1 MAKRFF
7 TTGTCTGTLEIM
19 MAKGLFTA
27 GTLTGTQD
35 TWWQRVSLVPEPVDR
50 NQQITANHDGKGSLK
65 RRNLY
70 RNQEITMAK
79 GLSSAGTFTRT
90 QEIMVAKALFTPEP
104 VDGNQ
109 QITANHDGKASLK
122 GRNQ

>member
-35 TWWQRVSLVPEPVDR
+35 T
-50 NQQITANHDGKGSLK
+50 
-65 RRNLY
+65 
-70 RNQEITMAK
+70 
-79 GLSSAGTFTRT
+79 
-90 QEIMVAKALFTPEP
+90 
-104 VDGNQ
+104 
-109 QITANHDGKASLK
+109 
-122 GRNQ
+122 

>member
-35 TWWQRVSLVPEPVDR
+35 IMMAKGLFSAGTCGPEPANHSQSWWQRVSEAPEPLPEPG
-50 NQQITANHDGKGSLK
+50 NHDGKGSLK

-70 RNQEITMAK
+70 ENPRNHGGK
-79 GLSSAGTFTRT
+79 G
-90 QEIMVAKALFTPEP
+90 
-104 VDGNQ
+104 
-109 QITANHDGKASLK
+109 SL
-122 GRNQ
+122 